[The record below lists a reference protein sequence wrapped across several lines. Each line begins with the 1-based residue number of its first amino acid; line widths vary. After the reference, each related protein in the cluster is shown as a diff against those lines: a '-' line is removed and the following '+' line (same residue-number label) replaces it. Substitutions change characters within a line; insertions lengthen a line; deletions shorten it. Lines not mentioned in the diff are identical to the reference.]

1 MSKKRRQYNEA
12 FKAKVALEAIKG
24 VQTLGELSSRYKIHS
39 TVIAQWKRQLV
50 RGAVEVF
57 SRNGSGLGRSE
68 EELTG
73 PLYEEIGRLK
83 VEVDWLKKKL

>member
-1 MSKKRRQYNEA
+1 MSRKRKKHSEEM
-12 FKAKVALEAIKG
+12 KARVALEALKG
-24 VQTLGELSSRYKIHS
+24 VRTLSELSAAYGVHP

-50 RGAVEVF
+50 RGASEVF
-57 SRNGSGLGRSE
+57 RRGNTTRNE

-83 VEVDWLKKKL
+83 MEIDWLKKKL